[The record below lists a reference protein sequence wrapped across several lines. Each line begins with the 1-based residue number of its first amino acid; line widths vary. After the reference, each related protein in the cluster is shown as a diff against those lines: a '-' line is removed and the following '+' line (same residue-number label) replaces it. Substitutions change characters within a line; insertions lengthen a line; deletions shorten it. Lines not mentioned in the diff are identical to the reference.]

1 MKTVR
6 LTQRRNR
13 LAAVFVAATL
23 AAGALAGA
31 AAAPP
36 AQATTGSASASD
48 DFERANGALGTA
60 WTADRGTWSIS
71 SGKALSASSPGN
83 NVATH
88 RTLQLGRSYTV
99 TADIDIVASA
109 PSGTEWSGIVAN
121 VQGTTSL
128 NYYVLRATTAGGT
141 RSGQWQLLKMAN
153 NATPTV
159 LTQGTMTAP
168 YGTRLQLSLARDGAQ
183 FQVTIRNGATG
194 ATLATGA
201 HTLSVVDPARVGGY
215 AGLYSNSGNLQAR
228 SFDLTTST
236 PAIAPPGAVACKP
249 AGQYDFPGGS
259 GQVLETVPVG
269 TTFAGAPVTQ
279 RVLTDG
285 DDQYVAYYNAQ
296 RGMTIAHR
304 SLSAATPVWT
314 TKVLPTTLG
323 WDSHNYIS
331 IGLDRNRNLHVAGNM
346 HNVGLIYFRTTTPG
360 NVNTLTRV
368 TNMVSASTENSVT
381 YPEFVNRQDGSLVF
395 SHRNGGSGDGVTY
408 FNLYNETSNTWSR
421 LVDQPLFNGSGSA
434 ANPSGTWNAYFETPV
449 LGPDGNFHM
458 IWVWRD
464 TPDAATNSL
473 LTYARSANLVDW
485 FDSAGNPLTSPFRY
499 GDADVV
505 DPVPDGGG
513 LLNGNAKLGFDADG
527 TPIISYH
534 KYDDTGRSQIYVA
547 RADGTGDWDISQVS
561 NWEGRWSFGGGGS
574 LDFKV
579 IMAGSQVMSDGN
591 IRVDFRCEGSPQS
604 IVVNDS
610 LTGVAQAP
618 TPPLP
623 SSVTTVRG
631 TYPGLQVNL
640 HTDLNGAAA
649 AGGTWYLRW
658 ESLPSNLDQ
667 PRTEWP
673 QSGSGIELVR
683 IGVPE
688 E

>member
-1 MKTVR
+1 MKSVQ
-6 LTQRRNR
+6 LKRRTKR
-13 LAAVFVAATL
+13 FIAVFVATTLAMGVFGGTAATL
-23 AAGALAGA
+23 
-31 AAAPP
+31 P
-36 AQATTGSASASD
+36 AQAATGSATASD

-60 WTADRGTWSIS
+60 WTADRGTWSIA
-71 SGKALSASSPGN
+71 SGKALSSASPGN

-88 RTLQLGRSYTV
+88 RTLQLGRAYTV
-99 TADIDIVASA
+99 TADIDIVSSS
-109 PSGTEWSGIVAN
+109 PTGTEWAGIVGN

-128 NYYVLRATTAGGT
+128 SYYVLRATTAGGT
-141 RSGQWQLLKMAN
+141 RTGQWQLLQMTDN
-153 NATPTV
+153 STPTV
-159 LTQGTMTAP
+159 LTQGAMNAP

-183 FQVTIRNGATG
+183 FQVTVRNSATG

-201 HTLSVVDPARVGGY
+201 HTLAVVDPAQVGGR
-215 AGLYSNSGNLQAR
+215 AGLYSNTGNLQAR
-228 SFDLTTST
+228 SFGLTTST

-249 AGQYDFPGGS
+249 AGEYNFPGGNQ
-259 GQVLETVPVG
+259 QVLETVPVG
-269 TTFAGAPVTQ
+269 TTFAGIPVTQ

-285 DDQYVAYYNAQ
+285 DDQYVAYYDVQ

-304 SLSAATPVWT
+304 NLTAANPVWT

-331 IGLDRNRNLHVAGNM
+331 MGLDRSRNLHVSGNM
-346 HNVGLIYFRTTTPG
+346 HNAALIYFRTTTPG
-360 NVNTLTRV
+360 DVSTLTRV
-368 TNMVSASTENSVT
+368 TNMVSAGTENSVT

-408 FNLYNETSNTWSR
+408 FNLYNETSKTWSR
-421 LVDQPLFNGSGSA
+421 LVDQPLFNGTGSST
-434 ANPSGTWNAYFETPV
+434 NPSGTWNAYFENPV

-505 DPVPDGGG
+505 DPVPNQRG

-579 IMAGSQVMSDGN
+579 VMRGSEVMSDGN
-591 IRVDFRCEGSPQS
+591 IRVDFRCEGSAQS
-604 IVVNDS
+604 IVVDDS
-610 LTGVAQAP
+610 LTEVAQAP

-640 HTDLNGAAA
+640 QTDLYGPADN
-649 AGGTWYLRW
+649 GGTWYVRW
-658 ESLPSNLDQ
+658 ESLPHNLDQ
-667 PRTEWP
+667 PRPEWP

-683 IGVPE
+683 IG
-688 E
+688 